1 MPPFSARGLPGSVLR
16 RRPDYWLLIAG
27 AAAFAL
33 VMASYLAYKY
43 THTWAWTMDP
53 VDLYVYRSGGLI
65 VRHVR
70 PTYNPHLAAPLYDWP
85 GYTAL
90 KLKFTYPPFAAVA
103 FALAS
108 FVPWYLLPRLVVV
121 ANVGL
126 LVLTLWFTFGGLG
139 YRSRALR
146 LGAAL
151 LTAAAVFWTEP
162 VVRTM
167 YLGQVN
173 LALLALIMWDLCQP
187 DYRRWKGAG
196 VGIAAGI
203 KMIPLIFIPYLLVT
217 RRFRQAG
224 VACAAFAAT
233 VLAGFVFLPADSAK
247 WWFGGLFFNG
257 GRTGF
262 IAWSGNQS
270 LRGLVARLLGS
281 VAGSADA
288 WLILAVLTVVA
299 GLVCAALLDRKG
311 HRMAGLLAAALTGLL
326 ASPVSWDH
334 HWVWI
339 VPAVAVAAHYAV
351 TAMRD
356 TARRALGD
364 AAGQRPASWPELNAQ
379 AQEWI
384 TSRAGWACWAIV
396 AVTLAV
402 FGAYPG
408 WLLGHRRDL
417 GEFSLGL
424 LWMERQTG
432 LSTYNKFGDRPR
444 YAEYHWH
451 GIQLLIGN
459 AYVLYGLAALG
470 LLLLVALLAPGPRP
484 AVAATPA
491 ERPDLE
497 GATAAGA

>member
-1 MPPFSARGLPGSVLR
+1 
-16 RRPDYWLLIAG
+16 
-27 AAAFAL
+27 
-33 VMASYLAYKY
+33 MASYLAYKF
-43 THTWAWTMDP
+43 TRPWAWTMDP

-70 PTYNPHLAAPLYDWP
+70 PVYNPHRATPLYGWP

-103 FALAS
+103 FAVVS
-108 FVPWYLLPRLVVV
+108 FVPWHLLPRLVVV

-139 YRSRALR
+139 YRSRSLR

-162 VVRTM
+162 VIRTM

-173 LALLALIMWDLCQP
+173 LALLALIIWDLCQP
-187 DYRRWKGAG
+187 DDRWWKGAG
-196 VGIAAGI
+196 VGIAAGV

-224 VACAAFAAT
+224 VASAAFGAT
-233 VLAGFVFLPADSAK
+233 VLAGFVFLPADSAR
-247 WWFGGLFFNG
+247 WWFGGLFRNG
-257 GRTGF
+257 SRTGF

-288 WLILAVLTVVA
+288 WLILAVVTVLA
-299 GLVCAALLDRKG
+299 GLACAALLDRKG

-356 TARRALGD
+356 TARQALGD
-364 AAGQRPASWPELNAQ
+364 AAGPRPATWPELNAR

-384 TSRAGWACWAIV
+384 TSRAGWAYWAI
-396 AVTLAV
+396 AGGTLAI

-408 WLLGHRRDL
+408 RLLGHPGDM
-417 GEFSLGL
+417 GKFSLGI

-444 YAEYHWH
+444 YAEYRWH

-470 LLLLVALLAPGPRP
+470 ILMLVALLAPGP
-484 AVAATPA
+484 VTVTAARPA
-491 ERPDLE
+491 ERTGLE
-497 GATAAGA
+497 GATVAGA